1 MVATS
6 SGLGTEDSIVSRI
19 DLVRVVEIMD
29 ADKDW
34 PELVAKSNKLVGAKV
49 EVALVLCMA
58 FERYFSSTRE
68 LMSTSG
74 SPFADFVEG

>member
-34 PELVAKSNKLVGAKV
+34 PELVAKSSKLAGAKV
-49 EVALVLCMA
+49 EVALVL
-58 FERYFSSTRE
+58 
-68 LMSTSG
+68 
-74 SPFADFVEG
+74 